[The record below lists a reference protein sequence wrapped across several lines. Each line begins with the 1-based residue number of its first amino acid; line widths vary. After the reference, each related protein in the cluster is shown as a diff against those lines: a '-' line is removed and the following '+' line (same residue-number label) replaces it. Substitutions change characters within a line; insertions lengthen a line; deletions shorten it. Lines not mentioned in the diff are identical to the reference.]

1 MHPLKGYPI
10 SPKKPRGRDLKEAEL
25 FGNHILSSARISVE
39 HALAG
44 VKRSRIVKD
53 VLRNSK
59 VGFSDRVMEIAC
71 ALHNWRTASRQPLPT
86 LNLLDLATH
95 SYSQ

>member
-1 MHPLKGYPI
+1 MHPRMFCPT
-10 SPKKPRGRDLKEAEL
+10 SQKKPRGRDLTEAEL
-25 FGNHILSSARISVE
+25 RCNRLLSSARISVE

-71 ALHNWRTASRQPLPT
+71 ALHNWRTASRHPLPT
-86 LNLLDLATH
+86 FNLLDLLAEP
-95 SYSQ
+95 YSQ

>member
-1 MHPLKGYPI
+1 MT
-10 SPKKPRGRDLKEAEL
+10 EAEL
-25 FGNHILSSARISVE
+25 RCNRILSSARISVE

-71 ALHNWRTASRQPLPT
+71 ALHNWRTASRHPLPT
-86 LNLLDLATH
+86 FNLLNLAAL

>member
-1 MHPLKGYPI
+1 MTQ
-10 SPKKPRGRDLKEAEL
+10 SEL
-25 FGNHILSSARISVE
+25 FCNQCLSSARISVE
-39 HALAG
+39 HALSG

-59 VGFSDRVMEIAC
+59 AGFSDRVMEIAC
-71 ALHNWRTASRQPLPT
+71 ALHNWRTASRHPLPT
-86 LNLLDLATH
+86 LNLLDLATL

>member
-1 MHPLKGYPI
+1 M
-10 SPKKPRGRDLKEAEL
+10 SEAEL
-25 FGNHILSSARISVE
+25 FHNHLLSSARITVE
-39 HALAG
+39 HALSG

-53 VLRNSK
+53 VLRHSK

-71 ALHNWRTASRQPLPT
+71 ALHNWRTLSRHPLPT
-86 LNLLDLATH
+86 LILLDLAAH

>member
-1 MHPLKGYPI
+1 MHPRRWCPI
-10 SPKKPRGRDLKEAEL
+10 SQKKPRGRDLTEAEL
-25 FGNHILSSARISVE
+25 YCNRILSSARIGVE
-39 HALAG
+39 HTLAG

-59 VGFSDRVMEIAC
+59 AGFSDRVMEIAC
-71 ALHNWRTASRQPLPT
+71 ALHNWRTASRHPLPT
-86 LNLLDLATH
+86 LNLLDLATL